1 MFKNTT
7 APKRRFICAFGSF
20 LLLGS
25 VSVPGSLAAESC
37 SDFTCT
43 LRTTA
48 EEIVKAPL
56 PLNKG
61 RRGNLGWCENGTF
74 TRDLMYMNPDVKI
87 SRKPTGLCAGVNT
100 ATSCNGA
107 VFEILVEALNKY
119 SSRPGSASVTV
130 PAATW
135 QNTSLADLRAHIFMY
150 EPGEMSPFS
159 EQKIKINGREFTF
172 NKGSNLQDFS
182 DDLRRD
188 IRAFES
194 KSIAHALNRFGL
206 ADSITAAAL
215 RPGDVLTFNRDVK
228 KVKDGV
234 ETDDWTG
241 TQHSVIFMGWVGQNQ
256 EAASFAAAKGFK
268 YVSSQSN
275 PNHQTGFGLRWA
287 YFSGF
292 CPQDPENRIKP
303 ADKRSCP
310 DQRKD
315 DNGRDGP
322 NFPPQTLG
330 QKSDCCVTQKEGGLT
345 SEGLKAGRLRD
356 PSTWSARFN
365 ELAPSIKN
373 DLDDLEARATREKAA
388 WREAKKKEITASM
401 AAGSITEISIEN
413 RRLRPNREL
422 TSTEGR

>member
-1 MFKNTT
+1 MFRNTG
-7 APKRRFICAFGSF
+7 APKRRFICALVSF
-20 LLLGS
+20 LLIGG
-25 VSVPGSLAAESC
+25 VSVPDPLSAQSC

-48 EEIVKAPL
+48 DDFVKVPS
-56 PLNKG
+56 NG
-61 RRGNLGWCENGTF
+61 GRGNLGWCKNGTF
-74 TRDLMYMNPDVKI
+74 TRDLTYMRAGVTI
-87 SRKPTGLCAGVNT
+87 SRKPVGQCAGIKT

-119 SSRPGSASVTV
+119 SSRPDSAPVTI

-150 EPGEMSPFS
+150 EPGDMSPFS
-159 EQKIKINGREFTF
+159 EQKFKINGQEFTF
-172 NKGSNLQDFS
+172 NKDSNLQDFS
-182 DDLRRD
+182 DGLRRD

-194 KSIAHALNRFGL
+194 KSIAHALSRFGL
-206 ADSITAAAL
+206 ADSINAADL

-234 ETDDWTG
+234 ETNAWTG
-241 TQHSVIFMGWVGQNQ
+241 TQHSVIFMGWVGQDQKN
-256 EAASFAAAKGFK
+256 AASFATAKGFK

-275 PNHQTGFGLRWA
+275 PNHKTGFGLRWA

-292 CPQDPENRIKP
+292 CPQDPENTIKP
-303 ADKRSCP
+303 TDERSCP

-315 DNGRDGP
+315 DSGRDGL
-322 NFPPQTLG
+322 NFPKQLSG
-330 QKSDCCVTQKEGGLT
+330 QKSDCCVARKDGGLT

-356 PSTWSARFN
+356 PSTWSGRFN
-365 ELAPSIKN
+365 ELAASIKN
-373 DLDDLEARATREKAA
+373 DLDELEARAIREKTA
-388 WREAKKKEITASM
+388 WREAKKKAIAASVV
-401 AAGSITEISIEN
+401 AGSITEISTEI
-413 RRLRPNREL
+413 RRLTPNKEF

>member
-1 MFKNTT
+1 MSKNTG
-7 APKRRFICAFGSF
+7 APKRRFICALGS
-20 LLLGS
+20 LLLIGS
-25 VSVPGSLAAESC
+25 VSVPDPLSAQSC

-48 EEIVKAPL
+48 DDIVKAPS
-56 PLNKG
+56 NG
-61 RRGNLGWCENGTF
+61 GRGNLGWCENGTF
-74 TRDLMYMNPDVKI
+74 TRDLTYMRAGVPI
-87 SRKPTGLCAGVNT
+87 SRKPVGQCAGIDT

-119 SSRPGSASVTV
+119 SGQPGSAPVTI

-135 QNTSLADLRAHIFMY
+135 QDTSLADLRAHIFMY

-159 EQKIKINGREFTF
+159 EQKVKINGQEFTF

-182 DDLRRD
+182 EDLRRD

-194 KSIAHALNRFGL
+194 KSIVHALSRFGL
-206 ADSITAAAL
+206 AVSIHATDL

-228 KVKDGV
+228 IVRDGV
-234 ETDDWTG
+234 ETDAWTG
-241 TQHSVIFMGWVGQNQ
+241 TQHSVIFMGWVGQDQ
-256 EAASFAAAKGFK
+256 KDAASFAAAKGFK

-275 PNHQTGFGLRWA
+275 PNRKTGFGPRWA

-303 ADKRSCP
+303 SDKRSCP

-315 DNGRDGP
+315 DDGGDGP
-322 NFPPQTLG
+322 NFPKQLPG
-330 QKSDCCVTQKEGGLT
+330 QKSDCCVARKDGGLT
-345 SEGLKAGRLRD
+345 GEGLKAGRLRD

-365 ELAPSIKN
+365 ELAPSIKI
-373 DLDDLEARATREKAA
+373 DLDELEARAIREKAA
-388 WREAKKKEITASM
+388 WKDAKKKAIAASM
-401 AAGSITEISIEN
+401 TAISITEVSTEI
-413 RRLRPNREL
+413 RRLRPNREF
-422 TSTEGR
+422 TSTGGR

>member
-1 MFKNTT
+1 MFKD
-7 APKRRFICAFGSF
+7 AGVPKRRFICALGS
-20 LLLGS
+20 LLLIGS
-25 VSVPGSLAAESC
+25 VSVPDPLSAQSC

-48 EEIVKAPL
+48 EALVKAPS
-56 PLNKG
+56 KG
-61 RRGNLGWCENGTF
+61 GRGNLGWCESGTF
-74 TRDLMYMNPDVKI
+74 TRDLTYMRPGVKI
-87 SRKPTGLCAGVNT
+87 SRKPAGRCDGVNT

-119 SSRPGSASVTV
+119 SSRADSAPVAV

-135 QNTSLADLRAHIFMY
+135 QNTSLADLRSHIFMY

-159 EQKIKINGREFTF
+159 EQKFKISGREFTF
-172 NKGSNLQDFS
+172 NKDSNLQDFS
-182 DDLRRD
+182 EDLRRD

-194 KSIAHALNRFGL
+194 KSVAHALNRFGL
-206 ADSITAAAL
+206 ADSVNATDL

-228 KVKDGV
+228 IVRDGV
-234 ETDDWTG
+234 ETDAWTG
-241 TQHSVIFMGWVGQNQ
+241 TQHSVIFMGWVGQDQ
-256 EAASFAAAKGFK
+256 KDAASFAAAKGFK

-275 PNHQTGFGLRWA
+275 PNRKTGFGRRWA

-303 ADKRSCP
+303 SDKRSCP

-315 DNGRDGP
+315 DDGGDGP
-322 NFPPQTLG
+322 NFPKQLPG
-330 QKSDCCVTQKEGGLT
+330 QKSDCCVARKDGGLT
-345 SEGLKAGRLRD
+345 NEGLKAGRLRD

-365 ELAPSIKN
+365 ELAPSIKTG
-373 DLDDLEARATREKAA
+373 LDELEARAIREKAA
-388 WREAKKKEITASM
+388 WREAKKNAIAASIV
-401 AAGSITEISIEN
+401 AGSITEISTET
-413 RRLRPNREL
+413 RRLRPNREF